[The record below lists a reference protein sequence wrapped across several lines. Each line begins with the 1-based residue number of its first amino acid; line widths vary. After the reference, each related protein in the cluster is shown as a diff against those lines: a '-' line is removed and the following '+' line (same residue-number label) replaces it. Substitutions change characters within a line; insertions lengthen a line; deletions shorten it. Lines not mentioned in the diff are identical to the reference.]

1 MRAKARSGSLISGFE
16 DGFRARNLA
25 GRGRRYN
32 ALVAELPR
40 FLGLSEAETRYET
53 SRAVVLPVP
62 LERTVSYGRG
72 TAEGPA
78 ALLAASTQVELYD
91 ETSGTEPWSEIGIHT
106 LRPLDGLAGDLGEA
120 LGRIEKEA
128 GRHLRAGKFLASIG
142 GEHSL
147 SAAPVRAAHAVHGKL
162 GVVQLDA
169 HADLRDSYEGTPHSH
184 ACVMRRIVEL
194 GCPTLALGI
203 RALSAPEAE
212 LIREQSLATVWG
224 HELAALT
231 VERFSQLV
239 DGLPPKVYLT
249 VDVDF
254 FDPSIV
260 PSTGTPEPG
269 GGLWYPT
276 LALLAELFRR
286 REVVAM
292 DVVELAPVPGR
303 PASDFLAA
311 RLLYKCL
318 GFLAAST
325 D

>member
-1 MRAKARSGSLISGFE
+1 MAAISPGPPS
-16 DGFRARNLA
+16 
-25 GRGRRYN
+25 RGYN
-32 ALVAELPR
+32 APVAEPAR
-40 FLGLSEAETRYET
+40 FLGLSEAETRYEV

-72 TAEGPA
+72 AAGGPA

-91 ETSGTEPWSEIGIHT
+91 EVSGTEPWQELGIHT
-106 LRPLDGLAGDLGEA
+106 LPALDGLPRDLGEA
-120 LGRIEKEA
+120 LGRIEAEA
-128 GRHLRAGKFLASIG
+128 ERHLRAGKFLASIG

-147 SAAPVRAAHAVHGKL
+147 TAAPVRAARSVHGKV

-169 HADLRDSYEGTPHSH
+169 HADLRDTYEGTPHSH

-194 GCPTLALGI
+194 GCPTLAVGI
-203 RALSAPEAE
+203 RALSAPEGE
-212 LIREQSLATVWG
+212 LIRVQDLATVWG

-231 VERFSQLV
+231 VERFSQLL
-239 DGLPPKVYLT
+239 DALPPKIYLT
-249 VDVDF
+249 IDVDF
-254 FDPSIV
+254 FDPSLL

-269 GGLWYPT
+269 GGHWYPT

-292 DVVELAPVPGR
+292 DVVELAPLPGR

-318 GFLAAST
+318 GFLAASA